1 MKHAT
6 LWLAPLALATLVAC
20 GPKNESATVGQKI
33 DEAVV
38 NTERKADEA
47 KTAVSEAAQE
57 AKAGA
62 QAMGDKVA
70 EKVSD
75 ASITAAVNA
84 ELAKDNKLSALKIN
98 VDTRDGHV
106 QLKGTAPDSASVDRA
121 TMLAASVKGVQKVDN
136 QLTVSGG

>member
-20 GPKNESATVGQKI
+20 SPKNESATVGQKI
-33 DEAVV
+33 DEAAVKA
-38 NTERKADEA
+38 ERKADEA
-47 KTAVSEAAQE
+47 KAAVGDAAQE

-70 EKVSD
+70 ETVSD
-75 ASITAAVNA
+75 ATITAAVNA
-84 ELAKDNKLSALKIN
+84 EIAKDNRLSAMKIN
-98 VDTRDGHV
+98 VDTLNGHV

-121 TMLAASVKGVQKVDN
+121 TMLAAAVKGVLKVDN

>member
-20 GPKNESATVGQKI
+20 GQKDESATVGQKI

-38 NTERKADEA
+38 NTERKAEEA
-47 KTAVSEAAQE
+47 KAAMSE

-62 QAMGDKVA
+62 EAMGDKVA
-70 EKVSD
+70 ESVSD
-75 ASITAAVNA
+75 ATITAAVNA

-98 VDTRDGHV
+98 VDTRDGYV
-106 QLKGTAPDSASVDRA
+106 QLKGSAPDSASVDRA
-121 TMLAASVKGVQKVDN
+121 TMLAASVKGVTKVDN

>member
-20 GPKNESATVGQKI
+20 GQKDESTTVGQKI

-47 KTAVSEAAQE
+47 KAAVGEATAE

-75 ASITAAVNA
+75 ATITAAVNA
-84 ELAKDNKLSALKIN
+84 EIAKDNKLSALKID
-98 VDTRDGHV
+98 VDTRDGYV
-106 QLKGTAPDSASVDRA
+106 QLKGSAPDSASVDRA
-121 TMLAASVKGVQKVDN
+121 TMLAASVKGVLKVDN
-136 QLTVSGG
+136 QLSVSGG

>member
-20 GPKNESATVGQKI
+20 GPKDESATVGQKI

-38 NTERKADEA
+38 KAERKADEA
-47 KTAVSEAAQE
+47 KAAVGDAAQE
-57 AKAGA
+57 AKASA
-62 QAMGDKVA
+62 EAMGDKVA
-70 EKVSD
+70 ETVSD

-84 ELAKDNKLSALKIN
+84 EIAKDNRLSAMKIN
-98 VDTRDGHV
+98 VDTRNGHV

-121 TMLAASVKGVQKVDN
+121 TMLAAAVKGVLKVDN

>member
-75 ASITAAVNA
+75 ATITAAVNA